1 MHDEGGLQDEDW
13 TVRARRPGTT
23 SLSSMPSYRMH
34 LPIGELLPGCS
45 PHDVIEQAAL
55 ALGTL
60 HVVEKKDVEAPLIAG
75 RRVGRAVL
83 RFAVD
88 ATTPADEDAAAR
100 HALAV
105 VIDHL
110 EGSVGCISPAAA
122 VLLTRGTSGRFRPIP
137 PG

>member
-1 MHDEGGLQDEDW
+1 
-13 TVRARRPGTT
+13 
-23 SLSSMPSYRMH
+23 MH
-34 LPIGELLPGCS
+34 LPIGALLPGSS
-45 PHDVIEQAAL
+45 PADVMEQAAL

-60 HVVEKKDVEAPLIAG
+60 HVVEKQDVEAPLIAG

-83 RFAVD
+83 RFAVE
-88 ATTPADEDAAAR
+88 ATTPAEDDSAAR

-110 EGSVGCISPAAA
+110 EGSVGRIAPASA
-122 VLLTRGTSGRFRPIP
+122 VLLTRGTGGRFRPIP